1 MRYVQGISGKFPDA
15 ELFAFSHMK
24 EPEGVILL
32 KRSPGVLLT
41 CDAIQSYATPPYTP
55 QTSAIAQLL
64 MPLRG
69 FPRKTLI
76 GAIWMKILVEDRD
89 GMKSEFERLLRLD
102 FDQLLSAHGTF
113 VPKNAHAQV
122 EQAFQEM
129 FN

>member
-1 MRYVQGISGKFPDA
+1 MDDAGLLSLESLGKV
-15 ELFAFSHMK
+15 SH
-24 EPEGVILL
+24 
-32 KRSPGVLLT
+32 VLRLGP
-41 CDAIQSYATPPYTP
+41 TPPYTP

-76 GAIWMKILVEDRD
+76 GPIWMKILVEDRD